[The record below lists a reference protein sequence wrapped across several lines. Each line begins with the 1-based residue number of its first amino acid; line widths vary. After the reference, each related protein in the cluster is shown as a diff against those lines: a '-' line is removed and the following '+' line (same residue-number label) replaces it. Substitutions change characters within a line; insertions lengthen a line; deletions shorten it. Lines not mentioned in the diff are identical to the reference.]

1 MTEPRSRPVGPRS
14 RPYAFESSPSSKRR
28 AAAPLAIVVEWKES
42 RLAPL
47 GGRCRH
53 PHVVVV
59 PLSSPWLLA
68 PLPSPS
74 LGEARVALHR
84 VEAEVA
90 SPGGGRVARRH
101 RRVKPELH
109 FIGWRPRSCHRV
121 EAESRAAGW
130 RPSRAAG
137 WRSSRTSPCA
147 AESRAAWWR
156 MRSIVECLWLREEWL
171 SRVEYVWKKSQIE
184 SVVKK

>member
-1 MTEPRSRPVGPRS
+1 
-14 RPYAFESSPSSKRR
+14 
-28 AAAPLAIVVEWKES
+28 
-42 RLAPL
+42 
-47 GGRCRH
+47 
-53 PHVVVV
+53 
-59 PLSSPWLLA
+59 
-68 PLPSPS
+68 
-74 LGEARVALHR
+74 
-84 VEAEVA
+84 
-90 SPGGGRVARRH
+90 
-101 RRVKPELH
+101 LH

-130 RPSRAAG
+130 RPSR
-137 WRSSRTSPCA
+137 TSMCA